1 MIGYIPYAAAR
12 STQADQ
18 LSVAADRIASLVEE
32 WRGGGALTGPGPL
45 FVGIGASLAA
55 ACAPVWSLR
64 KRGID
69 AWRLSA
75 GDFPLPLP
83 HSAHPVIGIS
93 QSGRSTET
101 LAALDSVARDL
112 RFAVVNSVPSPVS
125 EAAAR
130 TLGLGSIP
138 DSYASTIGFTATVVA
153 LGMIADAWDGG
164 AVDPAWR
171 ALPEQV
177 ERLDATLGA
186 RAEELAAS
194 FDDALW
200 ADFVGS
206 GPSVGSAEA
215 GALLFREVA
224 RIPSSSLST
233 RTYLHGSMESASAT
247 GVHVLFGSDREVD
260 VARMLREAGNRVIL
274 VTGDDVGELEGI
286 VVIRLPKAP
295 PGPRAVLEA
304 VAMQSLVEAVAHAR
318 SIDIEEFVFFHDDTK
333 VGSAE
338 ESR

>member
-12 STQADQ
+12 QTQAAQ
-18 LSVAADRIASLVEE
+18 LGDAAERLAVLVQD
-32 WRGGGALTGPGPL
+32 WRAEGALTGPGPM

-64 KRGID
+64 RRGIE
-69 AWRLSA
+69 AWRMSA

-101 LAALDSVARDL
+101 LAALESVSREL
-112 RFAVVNSVPSPVS
+112 RFAVVNAVPSPVS
-125 EAAAR
+125 AAAQR

-153 LGMIADAWDGG
+153 LGMIADAWDAGEI
-164 AVDPAWR
+164 DPAWS
-171 ALPEQV
+171 ALPGHLHA
-177 ERLDATLGA
+177 LDAQLAA
-186 RAEELAAS
+186 RADELAAC
-194 FDDALW
+194 FEGAVW

-233 RTYLHGSMESASAT
+233 RTYLHGSMESASPA
-247 GVHVLFGSDREVD
+247 GAHVLFGADRELE
-260 VARMLREAGNRVIL
+260 VARMLRAAGNRVIF
-274 VTGDDVGELEGI
+274 VTGDDVDDRDGI
-286 VVIRLPKAP
+286 VVIRLPKLP

-304 VAMQSLVEAVAHAR
+304 VAMQSLVGSVARAR
-318 SIDIEEFVFFHDDTK
+318 AIDVEEFVFFHDDTK
-333 VGSAE
+333 VQPTE

>member
-1 MIGYIPYAAAR
+1 
-12 STQADQ
+12 
-18 LSVAADRIASLVEE
+18 V
-32 WRGGGALTGPGPL
+32 
-45 FVGIGASLAA
+45 
-55 ACAPVWSLR
+55 
-64 KRGID
+64 
-69 AWRLSA
+69 WRLSA

-112 RFAVVNSVPSPVS
+112 RFAVVNSVPSPIS
-125 EAAAR
+125 ESAAR

-153 LGMIADAWDGG
+153 LGMIADAWDAGHI
-164 AVDPAWR
+164 DPAWH
-171 ALPEQV
+171 ALPDQV
-177 ERLDATLGA
+177 AKVDA
-186 RAEELAAS
+186 ELAARAGELATC
-194 FDDALW
+194 FEDAVW
-200 ADFVGS
+200 ADFIGS

-260 VARMLREAGNRVIL
+260 VARMLHAAGNRVIL
-274 VTGDDVGELEGI
+274 VTGDDVDELDGFI
-286 VVIRLPKAP
+286 VIRLPKVP

-304 VAMQSLVEAVAHAR
+304 VAMQSLVETVAHAR
-318 SIDIEEFVFFHDDTK
+318 AIDIEEFVFFHDDTK
-333 VGSAE
+333 VHSSE

>member
-1 MIGYIPYAAAR
+1 MIGYIPYATAR
-12 STQADQ
+12 STQAAQ
-18 LSVAADRIASLVEE
+18 LGAAAERIGALVEE
-32 WRGGGALTGPGPL
+32 WRADGSLSGPGPL

-64 KRGID
+64 RRGID

-153 LGMIADAWDGG
+153 LGMIADAWDDGEI
-164 AVDPAWR
+164 DPAWH
-171 ALPEQV
+171 ALPDQV
-177 ERLDATLGA
+177 ATVDA
-186 RAEELAAS
+186 ELAARAGELAEC
-194 FDDALW
+194 FEDAVW
-200 ADFVGS
+200 ADFIGS

-233 RTYLHGSMESASAT
+233 RTYLHGSMESASST
-247 GVHVLFGSDREVD
+247 GVHVLFGSDREID
-260 VARMLREAGNRVIL
+260 VARMLRAAGNRVIL
-274 VTGDDVGELEGI
+274 VTGDDVDDLDGF
-286 VVIRLPKAP
+286 VVIRLPKVP

-304 VAMQSLVEAVAHAR
+304 VAMQSLVQAVAHAR

-333 VGSAE
+333 VQSSE
-338 ESR
+338 ETR